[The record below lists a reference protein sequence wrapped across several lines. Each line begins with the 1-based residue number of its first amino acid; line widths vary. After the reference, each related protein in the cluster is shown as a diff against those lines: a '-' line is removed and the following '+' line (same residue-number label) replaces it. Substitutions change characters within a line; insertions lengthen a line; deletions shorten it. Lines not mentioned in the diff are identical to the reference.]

1 MLIKESVPK
10 FVKEEV
16 MENSIVG
23 KKNILLPSDRDGYMH
38 LYLYD
43 MNGKLIRQVEKG
55 NYDVTAIYGMDEKT
69 GDVYFQAAK
78 LNAHDRQVYVAH
90 KNGKVERLTD
100 AEGSNSAILLRR
112 LPLFREH
119 LEQLTAILM
128 SSPYAATR
136 VR

>member
-1 MLIKESVPK
+1 
-10 FVKEEV
+10 

-69 GDVYFQAAK
+69 GDVYFQAAM

-90 KNGKVERLTD
+90 KNGKVERLT
-100 AEGSNSAILLRR
+100 SAGGFQLGLLLGR
-112 LPLFREH
+112 LPLFREQ
-119 LEQLTAILM
+119 LEQLQPSIRLHRTQQQG
-128 SSPYAATR
+128 
-136 VR
+136 